1 MIILCVILALVCV
14 FLGVKL
20 FCLQRGIDEVCEE
33 FQEKMEEDTNTLITV
48 SAEIAVSDGWQP
60 RSTASSDCSEKS
72 AGLFKTEIWS

>member
-48 SAEIAVSDGWQP
+48 SG
-60 RSTASSDCSEKS
+60 
-72 AGLFKTEIWS
+72 